1 MPLTSIVM
9 LTRNGLDL
17 TRRCVDSVKRH
28 TEGPLEWIAVD
39 NGSDDGTL
47 EFWHSMDNVKL
58 IANEDNRGFAA
69 GTNQGMMEASGDYIL
84 LLNNDTVVTPHWL
97 SSLYAALFRDP
108 NIGIVGPVS
117 NHVAP
122 IQRVP
127 FEEWPA
133 PENLEAYAA
142 KRQKEWAGSGFYAHK
157 LIGFCMLFH
166 RSLLD
171 RIGGFDE
178 RFFPGNYEDDD
189 FSIRTRI
196 SGKRLWVAQDVF
208 IHHEGQGTFA
218 SNRLDYKCS
227 SLANA
232 EKFRDKWS
240 TGLSAPEMDCLGYN
254 PSDIVAREPF
264 FIPEK
269 HFVPL
274 GGSTAFKTKIT
285 DPTES

>member
-1 MPLTSIVM
+1 MRLTSIVM
-9 LTRNGLDL
+9 LTRNGLDM
-17 TRRCVDSVKRH
+17 TRRCVESVKRH
-28 TEGPLEWIAVD
+28 TEQPLEWVVVD
-39 NGSDDGTL
+39 NGSTDGTL
-47 EFWHSMDNVKL
+47 DFWSRTEGVKL
-58 IANEDNRGFAA
+58 IANEENRGFAA
-69 GTNQGMMEASGDYIL
+69 GTNQGLLEASGDFIL
-84 LLNNDTVVTPHWL
+84 LLNNDTVVTPNWL
-97 SSLYAALFRDP
+97 SGLYAALFRDP
-108 NIGIVGPVS
+108 DIGIVGPVS
-117 NHVAP
+117 DHVAP

-127 FEEWPA
+127 FEEWPI

-142 KRQKEWAGSGFYAHK
+142 KRQKEQAGSGFYAHK

-166 RSLLD
+166 RSLLE

-189 FSIRTRI
+189 FSIRARI

-218 SNRLDYKCS
+218 SNRLDYKRS

-232 EKFRDKWS
+232 EKFRAKWS

-269 HFVPL
+269 HFIPL
-274 GGSTAFKTKIT
+274 KGIPATRTQ
-285 DPTES
+285 